1 MPAPIPNEIRR
12 QIVERHKDGESL
24 TTISQDL
31 NQSYNTV
38 RKIWSHW
45 QRHNKLS
52 PNYEQVRQKGTRI
65 YAEVYE
71 DAIEMKRGYPKWG
84 AQLIQ
89 LELKS
94 QYPDAELPAVR
105 TLQTW
110 FKQAGVNRSAKIKR
124 ESQKVVKRG
133 QSAHEVWAVD
143 AKEQMKLAD
152 GSYGCWLTLT
162 DEASGSVLGCETF
175 SPQVLDTNRSDTGAS
190 GVPDDV

>member
-12 QIVERHKDGESL
+12 QIVERHEAGEAL
-24 TTISQDL
+24 TTISHDL

-45 QRHNKLS
+45 RQHKKLS
-52 PNYEQVRQKGTRI
+52 PNYEQARQKGTRT
-65 YAEVYE
+65 YAEVYA
-71 DAIEMKRGYPKWG
+71 DAIEMKRHHPQWG
-84 AQLIQ
+84 AQLIR
-89 LELKS
+89 LELQR

-124 ESQKVVKRG
+124 ESARGVKRG
-133 QSAHEVWAVD
+133 QSVHEVWAVD
-143 AKEQMKLAD
+143 AKEQMQLAD

-175 SPQVLDTNRSDTGAS
+175 SPKVLDTNRSDTGAS
-190 GVPDDV
+190 GVSDDV